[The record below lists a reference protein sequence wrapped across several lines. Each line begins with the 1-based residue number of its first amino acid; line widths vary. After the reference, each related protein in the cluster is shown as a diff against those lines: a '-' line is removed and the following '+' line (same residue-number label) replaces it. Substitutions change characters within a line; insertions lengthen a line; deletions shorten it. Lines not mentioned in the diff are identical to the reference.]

1 MEKTKNKERKL
12 SFNKV
17 LISER
22 IVTKNI
28 KKLWEKSHS
37 SFVINN
43 WYNDAANYCEEIANK
58 YQVDYAI
65 TCGIISALSP
75 LKEWEHNKMLLEQN
89 IKLLKNRKRPRGHTF
104 GQISKVKAI
113 YNLSGNDYTLEH
125 IDNILGGKKTIDFF
139 RCIYYKGDYDYPVI
153 DRHMIFILTGTKME
167 NSLKPYQYI
176 YLQKCLIKFSK
187 KVKVKPSLVQAT
199 LWVKYKRIK
208 NE

>member
-1 MEKTKNKERKL
+1 MEKTKKKERKL
-12 SFNKV
+12 LFNRI

-22 IVTKNI
+22 IVIKNI

-37 SFVINN
+37 SFIIEN
-43 WYNDAANYCEEIANK
+43 WYEEAGKYCEKIANQ
-58 YQVDYAI
+58 YNVDYAI
-65 TCGIISALSP
+65 VCAIISALSP

-104 GQISKVKAI
+104 RQISKVKAI

-153 DRHMIFILTGTKME
+153 DRHMISILIGTKIDIG
-167 NSLKPYQYI
+167 LKPYQYV
-176 YLQKCLIKFSK
+176 YLQKCLIKFSNK
-187 KVKVKPSLVQAT
+187 IKLNPVKVQSI
-199 LWVKYKRIK
+199 LWVKYKSMV
-208 NE
+208 NG